1 MLPIYDVY
9 SAIVYASNS
18 KNIRSSMVNGKW
30 VMRNRELLNI
40 DKTETMEAMK
50 YIVNNQIDNK
60 K

>member
-1 MLPIYDVY
+1 
-9 SAIVYASNS
+9 
-18 KNIRSSMVNGKW
+18 MVNGKW

-50 YIVNNQIDNK
+50 YIVNSQIDNK